1 MTGSRA
7 LPRPD
12 RVRTVERPFGWVP
25 CRMLTNGTIA
35 SMSPDERQL
44 YLVLALAADRQGV
57 SFYGDKRI
65 ARILACTQQELEL
78 ARHALMARELVAYDG
93 ATYQLLPLPS
103 DAATTPSASQY
114 RDPAA
119 SETATIPATRT
130 QPLSRPRTP
139 TIDPQREHGMPE
151 SVRHILRDIFDRE
164 RF

>member
-1 MTGSRA
+1 MSGPRA
-7 LPRPD
+7 LLRPD

-44 YLVLALAADRQGV
+44 YLLLALAADRQGV

-65 ARILACTQQELEL
+65 TRIWGCTSQELEL

-93 ATYQLLPLPS
+93 ATYQLLPLPY
-103 DAATTPSASQY
+103 DGHATPIVSRDRSANTDLARLPISST
-114 RDPAA
+114 D
-119 SETATIPATRT
+119 
-130 QPLSRPRTP
+130 PRT
-139 TIDPQREHGMPE
+139 DRASPE
-151 SVRHILRDIFDRE
+151 SVRDLLRDLLGRE